1 MQDWARPHTIRQWLK
16 RLFGLQAVVCGLLV
30 VLLAV
35 SELRFDW
42 IEEAVGAYLA
52 TTNDQRPEIGA
63 IWEKGRQATTARQAL
78 EQIVTDRQANQR
90 DAREATTFKQLADSI
105 PDGQT
110 TMLSPEQFKS
120 LYLKLP
126 VEIAREIASPFELL
140 SLFSQAAWDRTYF
153 EKSDDELIIYLLD
166 AENRV
171 LKQMVI
177 TPELLLT
184 MDRKNIF
191 TAATLSDLPQFENR
205 IYPGDRFF
213 TILADLPA
221 DIRKGVLPNPER
233 LLAQPGQIRRVGIS
247 DEATSGFIELGFE
260 ISDGTRQ
267 EVVRFQGQ
275 EWAVWHIRSLLEGK
289 PRTTGSLSDFF
300 RDLRLR

>member
-16 RLFGLQAVVCGLLV
+16 RLFGLQAIVCGLLV

-42 IEEAVGAYLA
+42 IEAAVGTYLA

-90 DAREATTFKQLADSI
+90 DAQEATTFKQLADSM

-110 TMLSPEQFKS
+110 TMLSPEQFKW

-140 SLFSQAAWDRTYF
+140 SLFSQTAWDRTYF
-153 EKSDDELIIYLLD
+153 EKSAGELNIYLLD

-184 MDRKNIF
+184 MDRKNVF
-191 TAATLSDLPQFENR
+191 TAAMLSDLPQFENR

-213 TILADLPA
+213 TILADLPV

-275 EWAVWHIRSLLEGK
+275 EWAVWHIRSILEGK

-300 RDLRLR
+300 RDMRLR

>member
-1 MQDWARPHTIRQWLK
+1 MKDWARPHTLRQWLK
-16 RLFGLQAVVCGLLV
+16 RLFGLQAIICSLLI
-30 VLLAV
+30 LLMAV

-42 IEEAVGAYLA
+42 IEKAVGAYLS
-52 TTNDQRPEIGA
+52 TTNDRRPQIGA

-78 EQIVTDRQANQR
+78 EQIVTDRQASQR
-90 DAREATTFKQLADSI
+90 DAQEAATFKQLADRI

-110 TMLSPEQFKS
+110 TMLSPTQFKQ

-126 VEIAREIASPFELL
+126 VEIAHEIASPFELL
-140 SLFSQAAWDRTYF
+140 SIFSQATWDRTYF
-153 EKSDDELIIYLLD
+153 EKYAGGLNVYLLD

-177 TPELLLT
+177 TPELLLY
-184 MDRKNIF
+184 MDRKDIS
-191 TAATLSDLPQFENR
+191 TAAALSDLPQFENR

-213 TILADLPA
+213 KVLADLPA

-233 LLAQPGQIRRVGIS
+233 LLAQTGQIRKVGIS

-260 ISDGTRQ
+260 ISTGDRQ
-267 EVVRFQGQ
+267 KVVRFQGQ
-275 EWAVWHIRSLLEGK
+275 EWAVWHIRSILEGK
-289 PRTTGSLSDFF
+289 PRTTGTLSDFF

>member
-1 MQDWARPHTIRQWLK
+1 MQDWARPHTIHQWLK
-16 RLFGLQAVVCGLLV
+16 RLFGLQAIVCGLLV

-42 IEEAVGAYLA
+42 IEAAVGTYLA

-90 DAREATTFKQLADSI
+90 DAQEATTFKQLADSM

-110 TMLSPEQFKS
+110 TMLSPDQFKR

-140 SLFSQAAWDRTYF
+140 SLFSQTAWDRTYF
-153 EKSDDELIIYLLD
+153 EKSDGELNIYLLD

-184 MDRKNIF
+184 MDRQNVF

-260 ISDGTRQ
+260 INDGTRQ
-267 EVVRFQGQ
+267 EVVRYQGQ
-275 EWAVWHIRSLLEGK
+275 EWAVWHIRSILEGK

-300 RDLRLR
+300 RDMRLR

>member
-16 RLFGLQAVVCGLLV
+16 RLFGLQAIVCGLLV

-42 IEEAVGAYLA
+42 IEAAVGTYLA

-90 DAREATTFKQLADSI
+90 DAQEATTFKQLADSM

-110 TMLSPEQFKS
+110 TMLSPDQFKR

-140 SLFSQAAWDRTYF
+140 SLFSQTAWDRTYF
-153 EKSDDELIIYLLD
+153 EKSGGELNIYLLD

-184 MDRKNIF
+184 MDRQNVF

-260 ISDGTRQ
+260 INDGTRQ
-267 EVVRFQGQ
+267 EVVRYQGQ
-275 EWAVWHIRSLLEGK
+275 EWAVWHIRSILEGK

-300 RDLRLR
+300 RDMRLR